1 MSDFAQ
7 RLTRGLTVRYVA
19 VLAIIGALAVG
30 SFLGLA
36 RVLMDAESTIAVV
49 NASASQK
56 VMVEQILGL
65 AEKMVQ
71 LRPGAASAGKLERDL
86 QNVLDR
92 LETVHRGLLQGLPEL
107 KRPQPPSE
115 RVHSLYFG
123 PEALLDMELRDFIGH
138 GRGLLA
144 ARLGDQAFSADV
156 QFMRDAVEGGLLQRI
171 DRLTS
176 LHQQDNL
183 ERLQHMFGY
192 HAAVVALVLFL
203 LVISAAVVFRPM
215 VARIR
220 EDLVL
225 RHANEKRLR
234 ESEERLWRMLQESPV
249 GVSAS
254 RRKDGLVVF
263 ANARFCEILRTE
275 PRNVLGRQARDLYVD
290 EGQLMTIVA
299 ELKRHG
305 EVNDSEVEF
314 RRFDGEPFHS
324 LLTVKSSQFEG
335 EAVNL
340 AWIYDISAMKAAE
353 EKLKLT
359 AKVVES
365 ASEAVVITNA
375 RNQIEYVNPAFT
387 TITEY
392 TSEEVIGQNPALWRS
407 GRHDSEFYQTMWE
420 ALNTHGRWRG
430 EIWNRRKSGEFY
442 AEWLSIV
449 AIKDDQ
455 DAVSH
460 YIAIFSDITH
470 RKEDEERVWRQANF
484 DALTGLPNRAL
495 FTDRLNQAIRQAKR
509 EGRKFALFF
518 IDLDGFKQVNDSLG
532 HAAGDLLLQ
541 HAGKRLVEC
550 VRSSDTVARLAGDEF
565 TCIVQGIQGREDTG
579 MVATKILERLAAPF
593 DLEGRQAEVR
603 GSVGVAIYPDDGA
616 DGPALLQVADEAMY
630 RVKRR
635 GKNSFEFAN

>member
-234 ESEERLWRMLQESPV
+234 ESEERLWRKARWGFPPRAARMVWWCSPMPA
-249 GVSAS
+249 SA
-254 RRKDGLVVF
+254 
-263 ANARFCEILRTE
+263 
-275 PRNVLGRQARDLYVD
+275 
-290 EGQLMTIVA
+290 
-299 ELKRHG
+299 
-305 EVNDSEVEF
+305 
-314 RRFDGEPFHS
+314 
-324 LLTVKSSQFEG
+324 KSC
-335 EAVNL
+335 V
-340 AWIYDISAMKAAE
+340 
-353 EKLKLT
+353 
-359 AKVVES
+359 
-365 ASEAVVITNA
+365 
-375 RNQIEYVNPAFT
+375 
-387 TITEY
+387 
-392 TSEEVIGQNPALWRS
+392 
-407 GRHDSEFYQTMWE
+407 
-420 ALNTHGRWRG
+420 
-430 EIWNRRKSGEFY
+430 
-442 AEWLSIV
+442 
-449 AIKDDQ
+449 
-455 DAVSH
+455 
-460 YIAIFSDITH
+460 
-470 RKEDEERVWRQANF
+470 
-484 DALTGLPNRAL
+484 PNRA
-495 FTDRLNQAIRQAKR
+495 TCWA
-509 EGRKFALFF
+509 
-518 IDLDGFKQVNDSLG
+518 
-532 HAAGDLLLQ
+532 
-541 HAGKRLVEC
+541 
-550 VRSSDTVARLAGDEF
+550 VRPVTF
-565 TCIVQGIQGREDTG
+565 
-579 MVATKILERLAAPF
+579 MWTK
-593 DLEGRQAEVR
+593 V
-603 GSVGVAIYPDDGA
+603 S
-616 DGPALLQVADEAMY
+616 
-630 RVKRR
+630 
-635 GKNSFEFAN
+635 